1 MLTVPAL
8 LAVTARRFPDRPFLV
23 VATDSGREVTTY
35 GQAWRRVGALVA
47 ALSAWGVRPG
57 SRVVVVL
64 PNQPELVHLWFAV
77 LAIGATLVP
86 LDPRLTELELSALI
100 THADPALVVLPADR
114 SPGIDPPS
122 VHIGQLT
129 TTGGAGLPAL
139 PEADPAVPAV
149 VLYTSGSTGR
159 PKGCLLSHASFVT
172 PAGHMAER
180 LRLTEEDVLLH
191 VLPLHHMAGLSF
203 LTTAVAVGAGVALVP
218 RFSGSRFWAQAEATG
233 ATVFR
238 HLGEMLA
245 VLCAHPKSA
254 AERNHRLRLAYGAGA
269 TPAVAAHFTGRFG
282 VPTLEGYGMS
292 ETNTVLCGTAG
303 ESMPGMLGKPLPH
316 IRFRI
321 MGPHGEVRGR
331 GVGEV
336 QVAPNPAMFG
346 GYLGA
351 PELTAA
357 AFDDGWYRT
366 GDLVA
371 RGADGELRFVRR
383 ITDSIRR
390 RGENIDPA
398 EIEQVAESF
407 PGVRRAAAVGVPAEV
422 GGVDIMLYLEPVPGQ
437 SVSAAA
443 VLTLCIERLA
453 TFKLPRY
460 LELVDRLPLTA
471 TQKIDKVALRRFS
484 AARFG
489 EVAR

>member
-1 MLTVPAL
+1 MLNVPELFA
-8 LAVTARRFPDRPFLV
+8 ATARRSPGRPFLV
-23 VATDSGREVTTY
+23 ELTGSGREVTTY
-35 GQAWRRVGALVA
+35 GQAWRRVSALMTV
-47 ALSAWGVRPG
+47 LTGHGVRPG
-57 SRVVVVL
+57 TRVVVVL
-64 PNQPELVHLWFAV
+64 PNQAELVCLWLAV
-77 LAIGATLVP
+77 LALGATLVP
-86 LDPRLTELELSALI
+86 LDPRLTEAELRALVR
-100 THADPALVVLPADR
+100 HADPVLLVRPPGRVLRTDR
-114 SPGIDPPS
+114 PVLHSGQDWGEATPVPS
-122 VHIGQLT
+122 RVDT
-129 TTGGAGLPAL
+129 AS
-139 PEADPAVPAV
+139 PAV

-159 PKGCLLSHASFVT
+159 PKGCLLPHSSFVA
-172 PAGHMAER
+172 PAAHMADR
-180 LRLTEEDVLLH
+180 LRLTQDDVLLH

-203 LTTAVAVGAGVALVP
+203 LTTAVTAGASVALVP
-218 RFSGSRFWAQAEATG
+218 RFSGTRFWAQAEASG

-245 VLCAHPKSA
+245 VLCARPQA
-254 AERNHRLRLAYGAGA
+254 EAERNHRLRLAYGAGA
-269 TPAVAAHFTGRFG
+269 TPAVAAEFTSRFG
-282 VPTLEGYGMS
+282 VPTVEGYGMS
-292 ETNTVLCGTAG
+292 ETNTVFCGTP
-303 ESMPGMLGKPLPH
+303 EDSRPGTLGDPLPH
-316 IRFRI
+316 IRFRLVDA
-321 MGPHGEVRGR
+321 GGEVRGR
-331 GVGEV
+331 GVGEL
-336 QVAPNPAMFG
+336 QVGRNPALFG

-371 RGADGELRFVRR
+371 RGADGALRFVRR

-422 GGVDIMLYLEPVPGQ
+422 GGVDIMLYLEPVPGEP
-437 SVSAAA
+437 VSTAA

-471 TQKIDKVALRRFS
+471 TQKIDKVALRRSS
-484 AARFG
+484 ADRFG
-489 EVAR
+489 AVAR

>member
-8 LAVTARRFPDRPFLV
+8 LADTARRFPDRPFLV
-23 VATDSGREVTTY
+23 VATDSGREETTY
-35 GQAWRRVGALVA
+35 AQAWRRAGELAA
-47 ALSAWGVRPG
+47 ALSARGVLPG
-57 SRVVVVL
+57 SRVVAVL
-64 PNQPELVHLWFAV
+64 PNQPELVHLFFAV
-77 LAIGATLVP
+77 PSIGATLVP
-86 LDPRLTELELSALI
+86 LDPRLTDLELTSLI
-100 THADPALVVLPADR
+100 AHADPALVILPLGRALDTGR
-114 SPGIDPPS
+114 PT
-122 VHIGQLT
+122 VHIGHLT
-129 TTGGAGLPAL
+129 AENEVAPQ
-139 PEADPAVPAV
+139 EDPAVPAV

-159 PKGCLLSHASFVT
+159 PKGCLLPHASFLT
-172 PAGHMAER
+172 PAGHMAGR

-203 LTTAVAVGAGVALVP
+203 LTTAVAVGAAVALVP

-245 VLCAHPKSA
+245 VLCAHRKSA
-254 AERNHRLRLAYGAGA
+254 VERRHRLRLAYGAGA

-292 ETNTVLCGTAG
+292 ETNTVLCGTSG
-303 ESMPGMLGKPLPH
+303 ESMPGTLGKPLPH

-321 MGPHGEVRGR
+321 MGPHGEVHGR
-331 GVGEV
+331 GVGEL
-336 QVAPNPAMFG
+336 QVGPNPAMFG

-366 GDLVA
+366 GDLIA

-422 GGVDIMLYLEPVPGQ
+422 GGVDIMLYLEPVPGH